1 VGSVVSTTDS
11 VLDLFRITGR
21 VAVVTEAGS
30 GLGAGFARALAEAG
44 ADIVIAG
51 RRLGHLEATARSV
64 RAVGREC
71 LAVPTDVT
79 RPADC
84 AALVEA
90 AVDQLGRQLHHR
102 LHHRRR
108 RPHLGSLTTMAAPA
122 LRRRHKRRQH
132 KGFQHFTGAGIVG
145 PGDIASPDHDELHQR
160 QPLADVQNI

>member
-1 VGSVVSTTDS
+1 MGSVVSTTDS

-21 VAVVTEAGS
+21 VAVVTGAGS

-79 RPADC
+79 RPQDG

-90 AVDQLGRQLHHR
+90 AVAQFGRVDVLVNNAGVSHVTPASRERPEDFVVEVNLFVSSMLGLVKSQLPQ
-102 LHHRRR
+102 
-108 RPHLGSLTTMAAPA
+108 AA
-122 LRRRHKRRQH
+122 
-132 KGFQHFTGAGIVG
+132 
-145 PGDIASPDHDELHQR
+145 
-160 QPLADVQNI
+160 